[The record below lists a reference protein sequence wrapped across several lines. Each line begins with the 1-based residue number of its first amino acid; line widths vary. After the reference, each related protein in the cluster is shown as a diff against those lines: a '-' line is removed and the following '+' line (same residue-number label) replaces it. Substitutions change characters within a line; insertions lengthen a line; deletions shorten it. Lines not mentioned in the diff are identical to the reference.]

1 MSFKDPGQLSSDD
14 RNTSDGISEY
24 YRRKAEERR
33 AAAYVLEVARK
44 AHRNTTPETYK
55 ATLKALRRA
64 ELAYEVAGY
73 VGD

>member
-1 MSFKDPGQLSSDD
+1 ME
-14 RNTSDGISEY
+14 DGISEY
-24 YRRKAEERR
+24 YRRKDEEKR
-33 AAAYVLEVARK
+33 AAAPVLEAARE

-64 ELAYEVAGY
+64 ELAYEVACY